1 MARLIAPVPLMTL
14 AALLAGALVRP
25 VPVHAEIL
33 VFTAFLSPANEVP
46 PVAVNPTENS
56 ANGSA
61 IVTLDFFRS
70 GNTVTSATAKF
81 DFSIGNL
88 VPNTSIIIGA
98 HVHEG
103 TASVNGPIRIDSGLS
118 PSNDLSVG
126 SSGVVS
132 FTKSGIPVAPSVA
145 QAIIDALTVPDTR
158 AGSRA
163 VSIGFY
169 FNVHTVRSPDGVARG
184 QLTAG
189 DTVTPATVPTLS
201 QWGAAVMTL
210 LLMATALFFLRG
222 RRAGPSPQP

>member
-14 AALLAGALVRP
+14 AALLAGVLVRP

-33 VFTAFLSPANEVP
+33 IFTAFLSPANEVS
-46 PVAVNPTENS
+46 PVAAHPTENS

-126 SSGVVS
+126 SSGMVS

-184 QLTAG
+184 QLTA
-189 DTVTPATVPTLS
+189 DAATAATVPTLS

-222 RRAGPSPQP
+222 RRAGPPPQP